1 MLSISIHTTELLLM
15 KAALVKSY
23 GTPDSIVI
31 EEIASPVP
39 GPGEVK
45 LRLRACGVNFPDVLM
60 VAGKYQFKPE
70 MPFSPGAEMAG
81 DVSELGEGVENIE
94 IGQRMLCMVGHGGMA
109 EEICVPADALVP
121 IPDGMDYKIAA
132 AVMLTYGTS
141 YHALKQRAAL
151 AKGETLLVLGAAGGV
166 GLAAVELG
174 AKMGAHV
181 IAAASSAEKLAL
193 AKSYGATDLINYSEV
208 SLKETVKSL
217 TKGKGVDVI
226 YDPVGG
232 DLFDDCLRSLAWRG
246 RLLVIGFA
254 AGEIPKAPANL
265 PLLKGSA
272 IVGVFWGAFT
282 KHEPKANLENMQ
294 ELVGWFSTGELKPH
308 IGDVLPLDRAAD
320 AMNILASRKAMGK
333 VVIEM

>member
-1 MLSISIHTTELLLM
+1 M
-15 KAALVKSY
+15 KAALVKTY

-31 EEIASPVP
+31 EDVPSPSP
-39 GPGEVK
+39 KPGEVK

-81 DVSELGEGVENIE
+81 DVIELGKGVENIAV
-94 IGQRMLCMVGHGGMA
+94 GARMLCMVGHGGMA
-109 EEICVPADALVP
+109 EEICVPADTVVP
-121 IPDGMDYKIAA
+121 IPDVMDYNTAA

-141 YHALKQRAAL
+141 YHALKQRAAIQP
-151 AKGETLLVLGAAGGV
+151 GETLLVLGAAGGV

-181 IAAASSAEKLAL
+181 IAAASSDEKLAL
-193 AKSYGATDLINYSEV
+193 AKSYGAKDLINYTEV
-208 SLKETVKSL
+208 SLKDTVKEL
-217 TKGKGVDVI
+217 TKGRGVDVI

-265 PLLKGSA
+265 PLLKGSS

-282 KHEPKANLENMQ
+282 KHEPAAHVENMQ

-308 IGDVLPLDRAAD
+308 IGDVLPLDKAAE
-320 AMNILASRKAMGK
+320 AMNILASRQAMGK
-333 VVIEM
+333 VVIEI